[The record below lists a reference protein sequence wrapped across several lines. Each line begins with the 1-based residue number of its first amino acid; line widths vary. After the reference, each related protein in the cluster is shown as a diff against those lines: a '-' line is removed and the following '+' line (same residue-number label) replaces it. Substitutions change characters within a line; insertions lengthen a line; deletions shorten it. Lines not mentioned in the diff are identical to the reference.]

1 MEYTSFKD
9 FKLPYLTNILEMA
22 VEVEAKYIAVMIE
35 FEGLDAPEII
45 INPIENALEKIEYY
59 KNTYDYNLNHRYS
72 KGIRIVNASYGDNF
86 GVIEYELL
94 GL

>member
-1 MEYTSFKD
+1 MKYND
-9 FKLPYLTNILEMA
+9 FKLPYLTNIFEMA
-22 VEVEAKYIAVMIE
+22 VEVGAKYVAVMVE
-35 FEGLDAPEII
+35 FEGQDAPEII
-45 INPIENALEKIEYY
+45 INPIENALDKIDYY

>member
-1 MEYTSFKD
+1 MDFMSYKD
-9 FKLPYLTNILEMA
+9 FKLPHLKNIFHMA
-22 VEVEAKYIAVMIE
+22 VEVGAKYVAVMVE
-35 FEGLDAPEII
+35 YEYSDSPEII
-45 INPIENALEKIEYY
+45 INPIENALDKIEYY
-59 KNTYDYNLNHRYS
+59 QNTYDYDLNHRYS